1 MYNTFKILLKSY
13 IPTTY
18 NKKITELF
26 TDNKRQKG
34 NKTIV
39 ENLKDE
45 NRRIEENISTVKN
58 NTYKRIETASNDSDL
73 KITSYEII

>member
-1 MYNTFKILLKSY
+1 MKILLKSY
-13 IPTTY
+13 TPKTY

-26 TDNKRQKG
+26 TENKIQKG

-39 ENLKDE
+39 ENSKDE

-73 KITSYEII
+73 KITSYTR

>member
-1 MYNTFKILLKSY
+1 MDNTFKILLKSY
-13 IPTTY
+13 TPKTY
-18 NKKITELF
+18 DKKITELF
-26 TDNKRQKG
+26 TDNKIKKG

-39 ENLKDE
+39 ENSKDE